1 MMDRIISSYDPDDK
15 MVFIDWLYATRTDVK
30 ELYRYLKI
38 YEEKELY
45 ERCQII
51 WDRIQQIEGQKF

>member
-15 MVFIDWLYATRTDVK
+15 MVFIDWLYTTRTDVK
-30 ELYRYLKI
+30 ELYKYLKI

-51 WDRIQQIEGQKF
+51 WDRIQQIESQKL